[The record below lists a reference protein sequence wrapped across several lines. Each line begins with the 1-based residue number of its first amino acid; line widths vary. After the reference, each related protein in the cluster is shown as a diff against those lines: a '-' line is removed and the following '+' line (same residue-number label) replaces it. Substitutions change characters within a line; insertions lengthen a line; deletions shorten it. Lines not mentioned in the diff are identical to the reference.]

1 MAEFLTEKFTTPI
14 GVASYP
20 WLVKPKAALQP
31 GQTEKF
37 DLNLILDPT
46 EIGPLKMLV
55 EKVATAAFGP
65 SAMTLMAAG
74 KLANPLKDGNLQMR
88 KGADGVQVPDE
99 LYAGKYFITPRAEKQ
114 PLIIGPDNKTVLRPD
129 AIYSGCFCRLM
140 ISIYAF
146 PKPGKSIPNK
156 GVALGLEAIQFA
168 RDGQRIGGGPVTAE
182 TAAAGFGVLPGA
194 GGNTGYGA

>member
-1 MAEFLTEKFTTPI
+1 MAEFITEKFTTPI

-20 WLVKPKAALQP
+20 WLVKPKPALQA

-37 DLNLILDPT
+37 DLNLILDPVDAG
-46 EIGPLKMLV
+46 ELKALV
-55 EKVATAAFGP
+55 EKVAVAAFG
-65 SAMTLMAAG
+65 SNAMTLMAAG
-74 KLANPLKDGNLQMR
+74 KLANPMKDGNLQMR
-88 KGADGVQVPDE
+88 KGPGGDQIADE

-114 PLIIGPDNKTVLRPD
+114 PLIIGPDNKTILKPD
-129 AIYSGCFCRLM
+129 AIYSGSFVRLM

-146 PKPGKSIPNK
+146 PKPGKTIPNK